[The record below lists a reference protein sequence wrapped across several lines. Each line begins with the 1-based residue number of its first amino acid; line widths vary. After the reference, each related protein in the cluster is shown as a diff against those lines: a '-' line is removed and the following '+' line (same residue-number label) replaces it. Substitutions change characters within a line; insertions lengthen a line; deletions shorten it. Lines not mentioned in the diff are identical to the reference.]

1 VTADQLRAAV
11 TAHEPEDGYRQWYVD
26 EYVIDCD
33 AEEFWAVIERV
44 LADDQEDP

>member
-11 TAHEPEDGYRQWYVD
+11 EAHEPSHGMTQWYVD

-33 AEEFWAVIERV
+33 AEEFWAVIART
-44 LADDQEDP
+44 LAEAGQS